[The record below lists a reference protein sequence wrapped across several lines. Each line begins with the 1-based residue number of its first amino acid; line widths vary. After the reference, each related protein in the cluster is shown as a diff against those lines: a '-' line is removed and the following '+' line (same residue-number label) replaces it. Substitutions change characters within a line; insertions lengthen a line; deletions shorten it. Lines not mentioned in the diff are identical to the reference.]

1 MVKYSLVRDF
11 EKIVN
16 LRTYFYSFDNNFLSV
31 DDLDAIDYRAYKLN
45 IKLELPKI
53 IDYEDDDEVIYIKEI
68 SDLYNS
74 DTDSIYEIYESF
86 EEQIEN
92 LYKERKENLLNG

>member
-53 IDYEDDDEVIYIKEI
+53 IDYEDDDEIIYIKEI
-68 SDLYNS
+68 NDLYNS
-74 DTDSIYEIYESF
+74 NTDSIYEIYESF